1 MTGGS
6 PTVGTNEAILR
17 IAKDVWWVLLIRGIV
32 AIAFGIV
39 ALVWP
44 HATVQVLIVVV
55 GIFWIVDGIVS
66 AVRAVQARKVV
77 QSWVWWLAGALVSVI
92 AGVVLFA
99 WPDLTALAFAYLMGF
114 WAILV
119 GILEIIGAFQVM
131 ANGGQWI
138 GAMVAGALA
147 LLFGLI
153 LVIWPGSGIT
163 GLMWLVGIFALLF
176 GVLFVIGAFQVRS
189 AAKRAGIA

>member
-1 MTGGS
+1 MTGS

-17 IAKDVWWVLLIRGIV
+17 IAKDVWWVLLVRGIL

-44 HATVQVLIVVV
+44 HVTVQVLIVVV
-55 GIFWIVDGIVS
+55 GVFWIVDGLVS
-66 AVRAVQARKVV
+66 AVRAIQARKVV
-77 QSWVWWLAGALVSVI
+77 TSWVWWLAGALVSVI
-92 AGVVLFA
+92 AGVVLFV
-99 WPDLTALAFAYLMGF
+99 WPDLTALAFAYVMGF

-138 GAMVAGALA
+138 GVMVAGVLS
-147 LLFGLI
+147 LLFGLF

-176 GVLFVIGAFQVRS
+176 GVFFVVGAFQVRS
-189 AAKRAGIA
+189 AAKRAGVA

>member
-1 MTGGS
+1 MAGI

-17 IAKDVWWVLLIRGIV
+17 IAKDVWWLLLVRGIV

-44 HATVQVLIVVV
+44 HATVKVLIVVV
-55 GIFWIVDGIVS
+55 GVFWIVDGIVS
-66 AVRAVQARKVV
+66 AVRAIEARRVV
-77 QSWVWWLAGALVSVI
+77 TSWVWWLAGAVVSVI
-92 AGVVLFA
+92 AGIVLFV
-99 WPDLTALAFAYLMGF
+99 WPDLTALAFVYVMGF

-119 GILEIIGAFQVM
+119 GVLEVIGAFQVM
-131 ANGGQWI
+131 ANAGQWI
-138 GAMVAGALA
+138 GSMVAGALA

-163 GLMWLVGIFALLF
+163 GLMWLVGTFAILF
-176 GVLFVIGAFQVRS
+176 GVLFVAGAFQVRS
-189 AAKRAGIA
+189 AARHAGVV

>member
-1 MTGGS
+1 MTEN
-6 PTVGTNEAILR
+6 PIVGTNEAILR
-17 IAKDVWWVLLIRGIV
+17 IAKDVWWLLLIRGVI

-44 HATVQVLIVVV
+44 DVTVKALIVVV
-55 GIFWIVDGIVS
+55 GIFWIVDGIIS
-66 AVRAVQARKVV
+66 AVRAIEARKVV
-77 QSWVWWLAGALVSVI
+77 TSWVWWLAGALVSVI
-92 AGVVLFA
+92 AGVVLFV

-138 GAMVAGALA
+138 GTMVAGALA
-147 LLFGLI
+147 LIFGLI

-163 GLMWLVGIFALLF
+163 GLMWLVGIFALAF
-176 GVLFVIGAFQVRS
+176 GVLFIVGAFQVR
-189 AAKRAGIA
+189 AAARRAGVA

>member
-1 MTGGS
+1 MTES

-17 IAKDVWWVLLIRGIV
+17 IAKDVWWVLLVRGVV

-44 HATVQVLIVVV
+44 HATVKVLIVVV

-66 AVRAVQARKVV
+66 AIRAIQARKVV
-77 QSWVWWLAGALVSVI
+77 LSWVWWLAGALVSVV
-92 AGVVLFA
+92 AGVVLFV

-119 GILEIIGAFQVM
+119 GVLEIIGAFQVM
-131 ANGGQWI
+131 ANGGQWL
-138 GAMVAGALA
+138 GSMVAGVIA
-147 LLFGLI
+147 LLFGLF

-163 GLMWLVGIFALLF
+163 GLMWLVGIFAIVF
-176 GVLFVIGAFQVRS
+176 GVLFIVGAFQVRS
-189 AAKRAGIA
+189 AAKRAGVV

>member
-1 MTGGS
+1 MTEN

-17 IAKDVWWVLLIRGIV
+17 IAKDVWWLLLIRGI
-32 AIAFGIV
+32 IAVIFGIV

-44 HATVQVLIVVV
+44 DVTVKALIVVV
-55 GIFWIVDGIVS
+55 GIFWIVDGVIS
-66 AVRAVQARKVV
+66 AVRAIQARKVV
-77 QSWVWWLAGALVSVI
+77 MSWVWWLAGALVSVA
-92 AGVVLFA
+92 AGVVLFV

-138 GAMVAGALA
+138 GAMVAGAIA
-147 LLFGLI
+147 LIFGLI

-163 GLMWLVGIFALLF
+163 GLMWLVGIFALAF
-176 GVLFVIGAFQVRS
+176 GVLFIVGAFQVRS
-189 AAKRAGIA
+189 AARRAGVA

>member
-1 MTGGS
+1 MAGI

-17 IAKDVWWVLLIRGIV
+17 IAKDVWWLLLVRGIV

-44 HATVQVLIVVV
+44 HATVKVLIVVV
-55 GIFWIVDGIVS
+55 GVFWIVDGIVS
-66 AVRAVQARKVV
+66 AVRAIEARRVV
-77 QSWVWWLAGALVSVI
+77 TSWVWWLAGAVVSVI
-92 AGVVLFA
+92 AGIVLFV
-99 WPDLTALAFAYLMGF
+99 WPDLTALAFVYVMGF

-119 GILEIIGAFQVM
+119 GVLEIIGAFQVM
-131 ANGGQWI
+131 ANAGQWI
-138 GAMVAGALA
+138 GSMVAGALA

-163 GLMWLVGIFALLF
+163 GLMWLVGTFAILF
-176 GVLFVIGAFQVRS
+176 GVLFVAGAFQVRS
-189 AAKRAGIA
+189 AARHAGVV

>member
-1 MTGGS
+1 MTEY

-17 IAKDVWWVLLIRGIV
+17 IAKDVWWVLLLRGVV

-39 ALVWP
+39 ALAWP

-55 GIFWIVDGIVS
+55 GIFWMVDGIVS
-66 AVRAVQARKVV
+66 AVRAIQARKVV
-77 QSWVWWLAGALVSVI
+77 LSWVWWLAGALVSVA
-92 AGVVLFA
+92 AGVVLFV

-138 GAMVAGALA
+138 GSMVAGVLA
-147 LLFGLI
+147 LLFGLF

-163 GLMWLVGIFALLF
+163 GLMWLVGIFAILF
-176 GVLFVIGAFQVRS
+176 GVLFIVGAFQVRS